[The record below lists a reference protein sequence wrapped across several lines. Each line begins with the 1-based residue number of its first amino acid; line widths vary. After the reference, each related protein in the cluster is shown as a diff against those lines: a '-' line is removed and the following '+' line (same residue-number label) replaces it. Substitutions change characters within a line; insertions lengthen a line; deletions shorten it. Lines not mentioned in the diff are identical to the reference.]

1 MKENEVNEN
10 PMPTGLVKMDEP
22 TALTRSGGP
31 QQVFSLIQKIVDAGI
46 TTDSTAALKEMQL
59 MYEHSE
65 DRDAKRQWIAA
76 FSRAQ
81 AALKTIIAN
90 KIVPTKAGG
99 VMYKTAP
106 LEDVLD
112 NVEPIIQP
120 EGLRLRF
127 DSKREGNILTVFCH
141 VMHEAGH
148 EEVSRCA
155 INCADAKGGD
165 LGAVTSGKRGS
176 LMEMFALKIRGDDD
190 ARMLGDLIK
199 PDQLQALQ
207 AKINEAGIGDLK
219 PFLAFAQATELSNI
233 RQGKLSVLY
242 ASLQKK
248 IDARKPKPETPA
260 SSVPTPAEQA
270 AIAER
275 EAREAERK

>member
-1 MKENEVNEN
+1 
-10 PMPTGLVKMDEP
+10 
-22 TALTRSGGP
+22 
-31 QQVFSLIQKIVDAGI
+31 
-46 TTDSTAALKEMQL
+46 
-59 MYEHSE
+59 
-65 DRDAKRQWIAA
+65 
-76 FSRAQ
+76 
-81 AALKTIIAN
+81 
-90 KIVPTKAGG
+90 
-99 VMYKTAP
+99 
-106 LEDVLD
+106 
-112 NVEPIIQP
+112 
-120 EGLRLRF
+120 
-127 DSKREGNILTVFCH
+127 
-141 VMHEAGH
+141 
-148 EEVSRCA
+148 
-155 INCADAKGGD
+155 
-165 LGAVTSGKRGS
+165 
-176 LMEMFALKIRGDDD
+176 MEMFALKIRGDDD